1 MSRAR
6 AVGVENAAVQPGAS
20 VGPVHRSPL
29 FSITQS
35 CSGAGRYTTAVPSLS
50 NRKPAI
56 AEFASRLREALPDN
70 VLDIRLYGSEA
81 RGTASEDSDIDVL
94 VVVQPENQRDDL
106 ENRVVDVAFD
116 VNLAFDV
123 FISPFVITPGI
134 LNHPIWRETPFIEAV
149 LREGIPL

>member
-1 MSRAR
+1 VSSAC

-29 FSITQS
+29 FSVTQS
-35 CSGAGRYTTAVPSLS
+35 CSGADRYTTAVPPIS

-94 VVVQPENQRDDL
+94 VVVQPQSERDSL
-106 ENRVVDVAFD
+106 QTRIVDIAFD

-123 FISPFVITPGI
+123 FISPFVITPEI
-134 LNHPIWRETPFIEAV
+134 LNHPVWRETPFIETV
-149 LREGIPL
+149 LREGVPL